1 MSMIRSA
8 FPYLPARGGRFINIS
23 STASKDTNH
32 DPIIAYGASKTALDS
47 FTQSLAARF
56 AAEKQCTTNSVSVG
70 QTETDA
76 SLAALKT
83 VPEEVLEKIK
93 ARQTADHRMGVP
105 EDIAMLVGFLASEE
119 SRWINDANVPAN
131 GGSLLLLQG

>member
-1 MSMIRSA
+1 M
-8 FPYLPARGGRFINIS
+8 PVRGSRFINIS

-47 FTQSLAARF
+47 FTQSLTARF
-56 AAEKQCTTNSVSVG
+56 AMEKHTTNSVSVG
-70 QTETDA
+70 WTETDA

-83 VPEEVLEKIK
+83 MPEEVLEKTK

-105 EDIAMLVGFLASEE
+105 EDIAMVVGFLASEE
-119 SRWINDANVPAN
+119 SRWINDTNVLAN
-131 GGSLLLLQG
+131 GGSLLLL

>member
-8 FPYLPARGGRFINIS
+8 FPYLPAHGGRFINIS

-70 QTETDA
+70 RTETDA

-93 ARQTADHRMGVP
+93 A
-105 EDIAMLVGFLASEE
+105 
-119 SRWINDANVPAN
+119 
-131 GGSLLLLQG
+131 